1 MDSYQLQKAADYV
14 RQQWPAAHPRVGL
27 MLGSGWDA
35 AGDFLHCRAT
45 LTYVDIPGL
54 GSSTVA
60 GHSGLLHWCDA
71 YGVETF
77 LFQGRRHFYEGAGW
91 TPVATPV
98 YMLKQFGAEAL
109 VLTNA
114 SGGIRAGL
122 QAGDLMVLN
131 DHINLMDGN
140 PLIGSHDSLWG
151 PRFPD
156 LSHVYC
162 PSLGKRLK
170 RIFQTLEIPHREG
183 VYAALTG
190 PTYETPAEVRMLRSL
205 GADAVG
211 MSTVPEAIL
220 AHAAG
225 LRVGA
230 LSCIANPA
238 AGLQPKQITH
248 DDVIQTSR
256 EILPRLCGV
265 LDLLWKEL
273 ADELSPTNPT
283 A

>member
-1 MDSYQLQKAADYV
+1 MDNHQLQKAADFV
-14 RQQWPAAHPRVGL
+14 RQHWPAAHPRAGL
-27 MLGSGWDA
+27 VLGSGWDA

-45 LTYVDIPGL
+45 LTYADIPGL
-54 GSSTVA
+54 GSSTVT

-71 YGVETF
+71 HGVETF
-77 LFQGRRHFYEGAGW
+77 MFQGRRHCYEGAGW

-98 YMLKQFGAEAL
+98 YLLKQFGAEAL

-114 SGGIRAGL
+114 AGGIRADLRG
-122 QAGDLMVLN
+122 GDLMVLT

-140 PLIGSHDSLWG
+140 PLIGPHDLFWG

-170 RIFQTLEIPHREG
+170 RIFQTLEIPYRAG

-190 PTYETPAEVRMLRSL
+190 PTYETPAEVRMLRAL

-225 LRVGA
+225 LRVAA

-238 AGLQPKQITH
+238 AGLQAKKITH

-256 EILPRLCGV
+256 EILPRLRGV
-265 LDLLWKEL
+265 LDSLWKEL
-273 ADELSPTNPT
+273 ADELGPTNPT

>member
-1 MDSYQLQKAADYV
+1 MDKHQLQKAADFV
-14 RQQWPAAHPRVGL
+14 RQHWPAARPRVGL
-27 MLGSGWDA
+27 VLGSGWDA

-45 LTYVDIPGL
+45 LTYADIPGL
-54 GSSTVA
+54 GSSTVT

-71 YGVETF
+71 FGVETF
-77 LFQGRRHFYEGAGW
+77 MFQGRRHYYEGAGW
-91 TPVATPV
+91 TPLATPV
-98 YMLKQFGAEAL
+98 YLLKQFSAQAL

-114 SGGIRAGL
+114 AGGIRADL
-122 QAGDLMVLN
+122 QGGDLMVLN
-131 DHINLMDGN
+131 DHLNLMDGH
-140 PLIGSHDSLWG
+140 PLIGPHDFFWG

-156 LSHVYC
+156 LSRVYC

-170 RIFQTLEIPHREG
+170 RIFQTLEIPFREG
-183 VYAALTG
+183 VYAAMTG
-190 PTYETPAEVRMLRSL
+190 PTYETPAEVRMLRTL

-225 LRVGA
+225 LRVAA

-238 AGLQPKQITH
+238 AGLQAKEITH
-248 DDVIQTSR
+248 EDVIQTSR
-256 EILPRLCGV
+256 EILPRLRGV
-265 LDLLWKEL
+265 LEQLWKEL
-273 ADELSPTNPT
+273 PDELGTTNPT

>member
-1 MDSYQLQKAADYV
+1 MDNHQLQKAADFI
-14 RQQWPAAHPRVGL
+14 RERWPNARPQAGL
-27 MLGSGWDA
+27 VLGSGWNA
-35 AGDFLHCRAT
+35 AGDFLHCRTT
-45 LTYVDIPGL
+45 LAYADIPGL
-54 GSSTVA
+54 GSSTVV
-60 GHSGLLHWCDA
+60 GHSGRLHWCEA
-71 YGVETF
+71 NGVETF
-77 LFQGRRHFYEGAGW
+77 MFQGRRHYYEGAGW
-91 TPVATPV
+91 TPVAMPI
-98 YMLKQFGAEAL
+98 YLLKQFGAQAL

-114 SGGIRAGL
+114 AGGIRADL
-122 QAGDLMVLN
+122 QAGDLMVLT
-131 DHINLMDGN
+131 DHINLMGDN
-140 PLIGSHDSLWG
+140 PLIGAHDPFWG

-170 RIFQTLEIPHREG
+170 RIFQTLEIPLREG

-205 GADAVG
+205 GTDAVG

-225 LRVGA
+225 LQVAA

-238 AGLQPKQITH
+238 AGLHAQKIVH
-248 DDVIQTSR
+248 EDVIQTSR
-256 EILPRLCGV
+256 KILPRLRGV
-265 LDLLWKEL
+265 LEELWKEL
-273 ADELSPTNPT
+273 PDELGPTNPT